1 MDTKTYESKFINVY
15 GSKMHYLEQGKGDPI
30 LFLHGIPTSS
40 YLWRNILPNIPHG
53 RCVAPD
59 LIGMGKSDKPNL
71 LYRVFDHIRYI
82 EGFIDALQLKNITLV
97 LHGWGSVI
105 GLDYA
110 MRHENKVKSLIFYE
124 SHLRPI
130 SKWEMLTLPLQEL
143 ATTFHSLDQTTDL
156 ILNTDYFMDK
166 IFPTG
171 LLKKLAPEEKAHY
184 AEPFQN
190 AQSRQVLLQYLK
202 DFPIGTKQ
210 TDVSELMANYS
221 SRLLH
226 STIPKLM
233 LYTIPGFNTTVDTL
247 MWAKD
252 NLKNISLVDIGED
265 LHYAQETNPETISEE
280 ITHFLKKINQGAVTA

>member
-1 MDTKTYESKFINVY
+1 MNTKPYESKFVTVY
-15 GSKMHYLEQGKGDPI
+15 GSKMHYLEQGKGNPV

-40 YLWRNILPNIPHG
+40 YLWRNILPHIPNG
-53 RCVAPD
+53 RCIAPD

-82 EGFIDALQLKNITLV
+82 EGFIDTLQLKNITLV

-110 MRHENKVKSLIFYE
+110 MRHEDNIKSLIFYE

-130 SKWEMLTLPLQEL
+130 SKWEMLALPLQEM
-143 ATTFHSLDQTTDL
+143 AATFHSLDQTTDL

-166 IFPTG
+166 IFPAG
-171 LLKKLAPEEKAHY
+171 MLKKLAPEEKARY
-184 AEPFQN
+184 TEPFQN

-210 TDVSELMANYS
+210 TDVSALMANYS
-221 SRLLH
+221 SRLVN

-247 MWAKD
+247 TWAKD
-252 NLKNISLVDIGED
+252 NLNNISLVDIGED
-265 LHYAQETNPETISEE
+265 LHYAQETNPETISKE
-280 ITHFLKKINQGAVTA
+280 ITRFLEQLTHDTVTA